1 MALLENGAVWLQQ
14 QAYRKAAARHN
25 DCTAWRSTKSS
36 QGTTVTNP
44 RQHRVVIVGGGF
56 GGLRAASQMRDPQL
70 AVTLIDRHNYHLFQ
84 PLLYQVATGGLSPAN
99 IAVPLRNLLHRQ
111 KNVQVLLGEVTGF
124 DVERRVVQMGAD
136 EREYDTLIL
145 AAGSSH
151 SYFGKD
157 EWATLAPGL
166 KTVDDATTIRR
177 RILLA
182 FEEAERAGDSET
194 VRDLLTFVIVGAG
207 PTGVE
212 MAGAVSDLAY
222 GTLRNEYRAI
232 RPTDARVI
240 LIEGNDRVL
249 PPFVPELSQAAERGL
264 RRLGVEVITD
274 GRVTD
279 VQPDHVV
286 LQLAEGEQR
295 IRTRTV
301 IWAAGVQASPLG
313 RAIAEATGTTLDRS
327 GRVVVEP
334 DLSLPGHPEIFIIG
348 DMANFALAD
357 GKTLPAL
364 APVAMQQG
372 EFVARALHK
381 RLKNQLPHG
390 HFQYQDYGTMATVGR
405 KMAVVDVNGWRFS
418 GTLAWFVWLLVHLL
432 QIVQFQN
439 RLLVLIQWAW
449 LYFTRN
455 RSARLITGPLSSTT
469 PAAEPEPEWS
479 LPR

>member
-1 MALLENGAVWLQQ
+1 LGGIQ
-14 QAYRKAAARHN
+14 
-25 DCTAWRSTKSS
+25 
-36 QGTTVTNP
+36 VTNQ
-44 RQHRVVIVGGGF
+44 RQHRVIIVGGGF
-56 GGLRAASQMRDPQL
+56 GGLRAASRLRDGQL
-70 AVTLIDRHNYHLFQ
+70 AITLIDRRNYHLFQ

-99 IAVPLRNLLHRQ
+99 IAVPLRNLLYRQ

-157 EWATLAPGL
+157 EWAALAPGL
-166 KTVDDATTIRR
+166 KSVDDATTIRR
-177 RILLA
+177 KILLA
-182 FEEAERAGDSET
+182 FEEAERARDPELI
-194 VRDLLTFVIVGAG
+194 RDLLTFVIVGGG

-222 GTLRNEYRAI
+222 GTLKHDYRTFQPSDTRI
-232 RPTDARVI
+232 V
-240 LIEGNDRVL
+240 LIEGHSRLL
-249 PPFVPELSQAAERGL
+249 PPFSPDLSHAAERGL
-264 RRLGVEVITD
+264 QRLGVEVVTG

-279 VQPDHVV
+279 VQSDHVLV
-286 LQLAEGEQR
+286 HKDGEDKR
-295 IRTRTV
+295 INTRTV

-313 RAIAEATGTTLDRS
+313 HALAEATGTTLDRS

-348 DMANFALAD
+348 DMANFALPD
-357 GKTLPAL
+357 GQTLPAL

-372 EFVARALHK
+372 EYVARLIQR
-381 RLKNQLPHG
+381 RLKNQPQPA
-390 HFQYQDYGTMATVGR
+390 HFHYRDYGTMATVGR
-405 KMAVVDVNGWRFS
+405 KMAVVDLHGWRFS
-418 GTLAWFVWLLVHLL
+418 GVLAWFVWLLVHLM

-455 RSARLITGPLSSTT
+455 RSARLITGAIPAET
-469 PAAEPEPEWS
+469 PTAEPEHEWS